1 MTLPIENHLI
11 FNING
16 FEIVIISKRCKYR
29 VKRMRRM
36 RFCLMPFNDEVERFH
51 LIRHRLSRRDSFL
64 TREGT
69 RRYHAHMS

>member
-51 LIRHRLSRRDSFL
+51 LIRHRLSRRRHL
-64 TREGT
+64 PLKGKAQNVIRLI
-69 RRYHAHMS
+69 